1 MLKFQKTVSKGT
13 RFNQIYVPKQ
23 MDGLIEVG
31 DEVEV
36 RLVRKHVRLHYAK
49 GLNKLS
55 AFKENLI
62 REVFSFL
69 GETFSPVQIFF
80 VGSFLTEHV
89 HYKDIDIVIIN
100 DKKQNKFDDTVYASL
115 TERFDL
121 NFHIISMEEKS
132 FHRLLSACPL
142 TRSMFSTFVGNKPMA
157 LPAEQTVD
165 WNHVQFL
172 LMMPQDLLEITLGS
186 RAFFDGLRRLI
197 TIERFLTKKSLEGS
211 TIATELKTTLGSRL
225 YTLMKAN
232 EPLDDALI
240 AFVRRIIKTKL
251 LAIERFAGEHGKKR

>member
-1 MLKFQKTVSKGT
+1 MLTFQKTVSKGS

-36 RLVRKHVRLHYAK
+36 RLVKKNVQLHYAK

-55 AFKENLI
+55 AFKENLM

-100 DKKQNKFDDTVYASL
+100 DKKQNGFDDAVYASL

-132 FHRLLSACPL
+132 FRRLLSACPL
-142 TRSMFSTFVGNKPMA
+142 TRSMFSTFVGNKSMA
-157 LPAEQTVD
+157 LPAEQIVD
-165 WNHVQFL
+165 STHIRFL
-172 LMMPQDLLEITLGS
+172 LMMPHDLLEIALGS

-211 TIATELKTTLGSRL
+211 SIATELKTTLGSRL

-232 EPLDDALI
+232 EPLDDCLI
-240 AFVRRIIKTKL
+240 TLVRRIIRKKL
-251 LAIERFAGEHGKKR
+251 SGIERHLDTHGKK